1 MQNLRDVPM
10 ARFAIH
16 ITGLL
21 LILLAA
27 CGKEQV
33 QIPVNK
39 NQQEDIKEDFMEM
52 NKQFVELEEAEINHY
67 IDSTKMEM
75 GRCISGLRYHIIE
88 KGEGDSIV
96 DNDKVTFQYT
106 IAPLG
111 GEPCESLT
119 DVVKTITIGH
129 TDIEKGIREAIPL
142 LRVSG
147 KGEFIVPAMLGYGV
161 VGKGRC
167 INSWTPLFMKLS
179 IIEVERANNN

>member
-1 MQNLRDVPM
+1 MD
-10 ARFAIH
+10 RFIPH
-16 ITGLL
+16 IYALL
-21 LILLAA
+21 LIALVA

-39 NQQEDIKEDFMEM
+39 STQEDLKEDFMEM
-52 NKQFVELEEAEINHY
+52 NKQFVELEEQEINHY

-75 GRCISGLRYHIIE
+75 GRRISGLRYHIIK

-96 DNDKVTFQYT
+96 ENDKVTFQYT

-111 GEPCESLT
+111 GEPCENLT

-129 TDIEKGIREAIPL
+129 SNIEKGVREAVTL

-147 KGEFIVPAMLGYGV
+147 QGEFIVPAMLGYGV

-179 IIEVERANNN
+179 VIEVEKADKQVLTK